1 MKTIK
6 TLCVLLLTGA
16 FITGCSN
23 DENTENTPKA
33 IRTYTLSVNA
43 TKGDDVANTRALT
56 LEGNTLN
63 ATWAV
68 GEHVYVRGTTQGS
81 SGKFWFK
88 GSIQPESAGKST
100 RLNGEITVP
109 DGWAFTTIQEAI
121 NNHVIGYPLTLDL
134 QFPRQELDYSGQIGT
149 LADIA
154 AKYDYAMATGVLFT
168 VDGNHIEGIYDVTF
182 ENQQAIVKFTLLDK
196 ADGTTLLS
204 PTTLTIEYDGE
215 EYVESVSLTSIPA
228 DTYTT
233 NGPGVLFVAIPGFKS
248 QDITLTATVAGNTY
262 TYSKSDV
269 TFVNGKYYDIRVKMT
284 KASA

>member
-23 DENTENTPKA
+23 DDNTENTPKA

-56 LEGNTLN
+56 LEGQRLN

-68 GEHVYVRGTTQGS
+68 GEHVYVRGTTLGS
-81 SGKFWFK
+81 SKKFWFK
-88 GSIQPESAGKST
+88 GPIQPESAGKST

-109 DGWAFTTIQEAI
+109 DDWAFTTIQDAI
-121 NNHVIGYPLTLDL
+121 DNHVIGYPLKLDL
-134 QFPRQELDYSGQIGT
+134 RFPRQELDYSGQIGT

-154 AKYDYAMATGVLFT
+154 AKYDYAMATDVQFT
-168 VDGNHIEGIYDVTF
+168 VNDNHIKGVTDVTF
-182 ENQQAIVKFTLLDK
+182 ENQQAIVKFTLQDK
-196 ADGTTLLS
+196 ANGTTLLS
-204 PTTLTIEYDGE
+204 PTTLTIEYGE
-215 EYVESVSLTSIPA
+215 ESVSLTSIPA

-233 NGPGVLFVAIPGFKS
+233 NGAGVLFVAIPGFESK
-248 QDITLTATVAGNTY
+248 DITLTATVGGNTY
-262 TYSKSDV
+262 TYSRSDV
-269 TFVNGKYYDIRVKMT
+269 TFDDGKYYDIRVKMQH
-284 KASA
+284 

>member
-23 DENTENTPKA
+23 DDNTENTPKA

-56 LEGNTLN
+56 LVGNTLN

-68 GEHVYVRGTTQGS
+68 GEHVYVRGTQGS
-81 SGKFWFK
+81 SEKFWFK

-109 DGWAFTTIQEAI
+109 DGWAFTTIQDAI
-121 NNHVIGYPLTLDL
+121 DNHVIGYPLKLDL
-134 QFPRQELDYSGQIGT
+134 RFPRQELDYSGQIGT

-154 AKYDYAMATGVLFT
+154 AKYDYAMATNVQFT
-168 VDGNHIEGIYDVTF
+168 VKDNHIEGVTDVTF
-182 ENQQAIVKFTLLDK
+182 ENQQAIVKFTLK

-204 PTTLTIEYDGE
+204 PTALTIEYGE
-215 EYVESVSLTSIPA
+215 EKYVESVSLTSIPA

-233 NGPGVLFVAIPGFKS
+233 NGPGVLFVAIPGFEN
-248 QDITLTATVAGNTY
+248 QDITLTATVNGNTY
-262 TYSKSDV
+262 TYSKSGV
-269 TFVNGKYYDIRVKMT
+269 TFVNGKYYDITVKMT
-284 KASA
+284 KASV

>member
-56 LEGNTLN
+56 LEGQRLN
-63 ATWAV
+63 ATWAI
-68 GEHVYVRGTTQGS
+68 GEHVYVRGTLAS
-81 SGKFWFK
+81 SGNFWFK

-109 DGWAFTTIQEAI
+109 DGWKYTTIQEAI
-121 NNHVIGYPLTLDL
+121 DNHVIGYPLKLDL
-134 QFPRQELDYSGQIGT
+134 RFPRQESDYSGQIGT

-154 AKYDYAMATGVLFT
+154 AKYDYAMATDVQFT
-168 VDGNHIEGIYDVTF
+168 VNDNHIKGVTDVTF

-204 PTTLTIEYDGE
+204 PTELTIQYGGE

-233 NGPGVLFVAIPGFKS
+233 NGAGVLFVAIPGFEN

-262 TYSKSDV
+262 KYSKSGV
-269 TFVNGKYYDIRVKMT
+269 TFDDGKYYDIQVKMT

>member
-23 DENTENTPKA
+23 DDNTENTPKA

-56 LEGNTLN
+56 LEGYTLN

-68 GEHVYVRGTTQGS
+68 GEYVYVRGTLGS
-81 SGKFWFK
+81 SKKFWFK
-88 GSIQPESAGKST
+88 GSIQPESAGKNT

-109 DGWAFTTIQEAI
+109 DDWKYTTIQDAI
-121 NNHVIGYPLTLDL
+121 DNHVIGYPLTLDL
-134 QFPRQELDYSGQIGT
+134 RFPRQELDYSGQIGT

-154 AKYDYAMATGVLFT
+154 AKYDYAMATGVQFT
-168 VDGNHIEGIYDVTF
+168 VDGNHIEGIDDVTF
-182 ENQQAIVKFTLLDK
+182 ENQQAIVKFTLRDK

-204 PTTLTIEYDGE
+204 PTALTIEYGEE
-215 EYVESVSLTSIPA
+215 EYVKSVSLTSIPA

-233 NGPGVLFVAIPGFKS
+233 NGAGVLFVAIPGFES
-248 QDITLTATVAGNTY
+248 RDITLTATVDGNTY
-262 TYSKSDV
+262 TYSKSGV
-269 TFVNGKYYDIRVKMT
+269 TFDDGKYYDIRVKMT

>member
-23 DENTENTPKA
+23 DDNTENTPKA

-56 LEGNTLN
+56 LEGQRLN

-68 GEHVYVRGTTQGS
+68 GEHEYVRGTQGS
-81 SGKFWFK
+81 SDKFWFK

-109 DGWAFTTIQEAI
+109 DGWTYTTIQEAI
-121 NNHVIGYPLTLDL
+121 DNHVIGYPLKLDL
-134 QFPRQELDYSGQIGT
+134 RFPRQELDYSGQVGT

-154 AKYDYAMATGVLFT
+154 AKYDYAMATNVEFT
-168 VDGNHIEGIYDVTF
+168 VNGNHIEGSTDVTF
-182 ENQQAIVKFTLLDK
+182 ENQQAIVKFTLKDK

-204 PTTLTIEYDGE
+204 PTTLTIEYGE
-215 EYVESVSLTSIPA
+215 EKYVESVSLTSIPA

-233 NGPGVLFVAIPGFKS
+233 NGPGVLFVAIPGFESK
-248 QDITLTATVAGNTY
+248 DITLTATVAGNTY
-262 TYSKSDV
+262 KYSKSGV
-269 TFVNGKYYDIRVKMT
+269 TFDDGKYYDITVKMT

>member
-6 TLCVLLLTGA
+6 TLCVLLLTGV

-23 DENTENTPKA
+23 DDNTENTPKA

-56 LEGNTLN
+56 LEGQRLN
-63 ATWAV
+63 ATWAI
-68 GEHVYVRGTTQGS
+68 GEHVYVRGTQGS
-81 SGKFWFK
+81 REKFWFK

-109 DGWAFTTIQEAI
+109 DGWAFTTIQEAMKKG
-121 NNHVIGYPLTLDL
+121 VIGDPLTLDL
-134 QFPRQELDYSGQIGT
+134 RFPRQELDYSGQIGT

-154 AKYDYAMATGVLFT
+154 AKYDYAMATDVQFS
-168 VDGNHIEGIYDVTF
+168 VNGNHIKGVDDVTF

-204 PTTLTIEYDGE
+204 PTALTIQYVEE
-215 EYVESVSLTSIPA
+215 EYVKSVSLTSIPA

-233 NGPGVLFVAIPGFKS
+233 NGAGVLFVAIPGFEN

>member
-23 DENTENTPKA
+23 DDNTENTPKA

-63 ATWAV
+63 ATWAI
-68 GEHVYVRGTTQGS
+68 GEHVYVRGTLGS
-81 SGKFWFK
+81 SEKFWFK

-109 DGWAFTTIQEAI
+109 DGWTYTTIQEAMEKG
-121 NNHVIGYPLTLDL
+121 VIGNPLTLDL
-134 QFPRQELDYSGQIGT
+134 RFPRQELDYSGQIGT

-154 AKYDYAMATGVLFT
+154 AKYDYAMATDVQFS
-168 VDGNHIEGIYDVTF
+168 VNGNHIKGVTDVTF
-182 ENQQAIVKFTLLDK
+182 ENQQAIVKFTLLDN

-204 PTTLTIEYDGE
+204 PTALTIQYGRER
-215 EYVESVSLTSIPA
+215 VSLTSIPD

-233 NGPGVLFVAIPGFKS
+233 NGAGVLFVAIPGFES
-248 QDITLTATVAGNTY
+248 EDITLTASVGGNTY
-262 TYSKSDV
+262 TYSKSGV
-269 TFVNGKYYDIRVKMT
+269 TFVNGKYYDITVKMQH
-284 KASA
+284 

>member
-23 DENTENTPKA
+23 DDNTENTPKA

-63 ATWAV
+63 ATWAI
-68 GEHVYVRGTTQGS
+68 GEHVYVRGTLGS
-81 SGKFWFK
+81 SEKFWFK

-109 DGWAFTTIQEAI
+109 DGWTYTTIQEAMEKG
-121 NNHVIGYPLTLDL
+121 VIGNPLTLDL
-134 QFPRQELDYSGQIGT
+134 RFPRQELDYSGQIGT

-154 AKYDYAMATGVLFT
+154 AKYDYAMATDVQFS
-168 VDGNHIEGIYDVTF
+168 VNGNHIKGVTDVTF
-182 ENQQAIVKFTLLDK
+182 ENQQAIVKFTLLDN

-204 PTTLTIEYDGE
+204 PTELTIQYDE
-215 EYVESVSLTSIPA
+215 ESVSLTSIPA

-233 NGPGVLFVAIPGFKS
+233 NGPGVLFVAIPGFES
-248 QDITLTATVAGNTY
+248 EDITLTASVGGNTY
-262 TYSKSDV
+262 TYSKSGV
-269 TFVNGKYYDIRVKMT
+269 TFVNGKYYDITVKMQH
-284 KASA
+284 

>member
-56 LEGNTLN
+56 LEGQRLN

-68 GEHVYVRGTTQGS
+68 GEHVYVRGTQGS
-81 SGKFWFK
+81 REKFWFK

-109 DGWAFTTIQEAI
+109 DDWAFTTIQDAI
-121 NNHVIGYPLTLDL
+121 DNHVIGYPLKLDL
-134 QFPRQELDYSGQIGT
+134 RFPRQELDYSGQIGT

-154 AKYDYAMATGVLFT
+154 AKYDYAMATDVQFT
-168 VDGNHIEGIYDVTF
+168 VNDNHIKGVTDVTF

-204 PTTLTIEYDGE
+204 PTALTIQYGVE
-215 EYVESVSLTSIPA
+215 EYVKSVSLTSIPA

-233 NGPGVLFVAIPGFKS
+233 NGPGVLFVAIPGFEN

-262 TYSKSDV
+262 TYSRSDV
-269 TFVNGKYYDIRVKMT
+269 TFVNGQYYDISVKMT

>member
-23 DENTENTPKA
+23 DDNTENTPKA

-56 LEGNTLN
+56 LEGQRLN
-63 ATWAV
+63 ATWAI
-68 GEHVYVRGTTQGS
+68 GEHVYVRGTLASPGN
-81 SGKFWFK
+81 FWFK
-88 GSIQPESAGKST
+88 GSIQPESAGNST

-109 DGWAFTTIQEAI
+109 DGWKYTTIQEAI
-121 NNHVIGYPLTLDL
+121 DNHVIGYPLTLDL
-134 QFPRQELDYSGQIGT
+134 RFPRQELDYSGQIGT

-154 AKYDYAMATGVLFT
+154 AKYDYSMATNVQFT
-168 VDGNHIEGIYDVTF
+168 VKDNHIEGVDDVTF

-204 PTTLTIEYDGE
+204 PTELTIQYGE
-215 EYVESVSLTSIPA
+215 KSVSLTSIPA

-233 NGPGVLFVAIPGFKS
+233 NGPGVLFVAIPGFES

-262 TYSKSDV
+262 TYNSKSVV
-269 TFVNGKYYDIRVKMT
+269 TFVNGKYYDITVKMT

>member
-23 DENTENTPKA
+23 DDNTENTPKA

-56 LEGNTLN
+56 LEGQRLN
-63 ATWAV
+63 ATWAI
-68 GEHVYVRGTTQGS
+68 GEHVYVRGTQGS
-81 SGKFWFK
+81 REKFWFK

-109 DGWAFTTIQEAI
+109 DGWAYTTIEEAMKKG
-121 NNHVIGYPLTLDL
+121 VIGDPLTLDL
-134 QFPRQELDYSGQIGT
+134 RFPRQELDYSGQIGT

-154 AKYDYAMATGVLFT
+154 AKYDYAMATDVQFT
-168 VDGNHIEGIYDVTF
+168 VNDNHIKGVTDVTF
-182 ENQQAIVKFTLLDK
+182 ENQQAIVKFTLLDN

-204 PTTLTIEYDGE
+204 PTALTIQYGE
-215 EYVESVSLTSIPA
+215 KSVSLTSIPA

-233 NGPGVLFVAIPGFKS
+233 NGAGVLFVAIPGFES

-262 TYSKSDV
+262 TYSKSGV
-269 TFVNGKYYDIRVKMT
+269 TFDNGKYYDITVKMT
-284 KASA
+284 KASV

>member
-23 DENTENTPKA
+23 DDNTENTPKA

-56 LEGNTLN
+56 LEGQRLN

-68 GEHVYVRGTTQGS
+68 GEHVYVRGTTLGS
-81 SGKFWFK
+81 SKKFWFK

-109 DGWAFTTIQEAI
+109 DDWAFTTIQDAI
-121 NNHVIGYPLTLDL
+121 DNHVIGYPLTLDL
-134 QFPRQELDYSGQIGT
+134 RFPRQELDYSGQIGT

-154 AKYDYAMATGVLFT
+154 AKYDYAMATDVQFS
-168 VDGNHIEGIYDVTF
+168 VNGNHIEGVDDVTF
-182 ENQQAIVKFTLLDK
+182 ENQQAIVKFTLRDK

-204 PTTLTIEYDGE
+204 PTTLTIQYGE
-215 EYVESVSLTSIPA
+215 ESVSLTSIPD

-233 NGPGVLFVAIPGFKS
+233 NGAGVLFVAIPGFENR
-248 QDITLTATVAGNTY
+248 DITLTATVAGNTY
-262 TYSKSDV
+262 TYSKSGV
-269 TFVNGKYYDIRVKMT
+269 TFDDGKYYDITVKMT

>member
-6 TLCVLLLTGA
+6 TLCVLLLIGA

-23 DENTENTPKA
+23 DDNTENTPKA

-56 LEGNTLN
+56 LDGQRLN

-68 GEHVYVRGTTQGS
+68 GEHVYVRGTQGS
-81 SGKFWFK
+81 SEKFWFK

-109 DGWAFTTIQEAI
+109 DGWAYTTIQEAI
-121 NNHVIGYPLTLDL
+121 DNHVIGYPLTLDL
-134 QFPRQELDYSGQIGT
+134 RFPRQELDYSGQIGT

-154 AKYDYAMATGVLFT
+154 AKYDYAMATDVQFS
-168 VDGNHIEGIYDVTF
+168 VNGNHIEGVDDVTF

-204 PTTLTIEYDGE
+204 PTALTIQYGEE

-262 TYSKSDV
+262 TYSRSGV
-269 TFVNGKYYDIRVKMT
+269 TFVNGKYYDITIKMT

>member
-23 DENTENTPKA
+23 DDNTENTPKA

-56 LEGNTLN
+56 LDGQRLN

-68 GEHVYVRGTTQGS
+68 GEHVYVRGTQGIKD
-81 SGKFWFK
+81 KFWFK

-109 DGWAFTTIQEAI
+109 DGWAFTTIQDAI
-121 NNHVIGYPLTLDL
+121 ENHVLGDPLELDL

-154 AKYDYAMATGVLFT
+154 AKYDYAMATNVQFS
-168 VDGNHIEGIYDVTF
+168 VNGNHIEGVDDVTF
-182 ENQQAIVKFTLLDK
+182 ENQQAIVKFTLRDK

-204 PTTLTIEYDGE
+204 PTALTIEYVEE
-215 EYVESVSLTSIPA
+215 EYVKSVSLTSIPA

-248 QDITLTATVAGNTY
+248 QDITLTATVGGNTY
-262 TYSKSDV
+262 TYRKSGV
-269 TFVNGKYYDIRVKMT
+269 TFVNGKYYDITVKMT
-284 KASA
+284 KASV

>member
-23 DENTENTPKA
+23 DDNTENTPKA

-56 LEGNTLN
+56 LEGQRLN
-63 ATWAV
+63 ATWAI
-68 GEHVYVRGTTQGS
+68 GEHVYVRGTLASPGE
-81 SGKFWFK
+81 FWFK

-109 DGWAFTTIQEAI
+109 DDWAFTTIQDAI
-121 NNHVIGYPLTLDL
+121 DNHVIGYPLKLDL
-134 QFPRQELDYSGQIGT
+134 RFPRQELDYSGQIGS

-154 AKYDYAMATGVLFT
+154 AKYDYAMATDVQFS
-168 VDGNHIEGIYDVTF
+168 VNGNHIKGVDDVTF

-204 PTTLTIEYDGE
+204 PTAITIQYVVE
-215 EYVESVSLTSIPA
+215 EDVESVSLTSIPA

-233 NGPGVLFVAIPGFKS
+233 NGAGVLFVAIPGFEN

-262 TYSKSDV
+262 TYSKSGV
-269 TFVNGKYYDIRVKMT
+269 TFVNGKYYDITVKMT

>member
-6 TLCVLLLTGA
+6 KLCVLLLTGA

-23 DENTENTPKA
+23 DDNTENTPKA

-56 LEGNTLN
+56 LEGQRLN
-63 ATWAV
+63 ATWAI
-68 GEHVYVRGTTQGS
+68 GENVYVRGTQGS
-81 SGKFWFK
+81 SEKFWFK
-88 GSIQPESAGKST
+88 GSIQPESAGKNT

-109 DGWAFTTIQEAI
+109 DGWAYTTIEEAMKKG
-121 NNHVIGYPLTLDL
+121 VIGDPLTLDL
-134 QFPRQELDYSGQIGT
+134 RFPRQELDYSGQIGT

-154 AKYDYAMATGVLFT
+154 AKYDYAMATNVQFS
-168 VDGNHIEGIYDVTF
+168 VNGNHIEGVDDVTF

-204 PTTLTIEYDGE
+204 PTALTIQYGE
-215 EYVESVSLTSIPA
+215 KSVSLTSIPA

-233 NGPGVLFVAIPGFKS
+233 NGAGVLFVAIPGFKN
-248 QDITLTATVAGNTY
+248 QDITLTATVVGNTY
-262 TYSKSDV
+262 TYSKSGV
-269 TFVNGKYYDIRVKMT
+269 TFVNGKYYDITVKMT
-284 KASA
+284 KTSA

>member
-23 DENTENTPKA
+23 DDNTENTPKA

-56 LEGNTLN
+56 LEGQRLN

-68 GEHVYVRGTTQGS
+68 GEHVYVRGTLGS
-81 SGKFWFK
+81 SGEFWFK

-109 DGWAFTTIQEAI
+109 DGWAFTTIQDAI
-121 NNHVIGYPLTLDL
+121 DNHVIGYPLKLDL
-134 QFPRQELDYSGQIGT
+134 RFPRQELDYSGQIGT

-154 AKYDYAMATGVLFT
+154 AKYDYAMATDVQFT
-168 VDGNHIEGIYDVTF
+168 VNDNHIKGVTDVTF
-182 ENQQAIVKFTLLDK
+182 ENQQAIVKFTLQDK
-196 ADGTTLLS
+196 ANGTTLLS
-204 PTTLTIEYDGE
+204 PTTLTIEYGE
-215 EYVESVSLTSIPA
+215 ESVSLTSIPA

-233 NGPGVLFVAIPGFKS
+233 NGPGVLFVAIPGFEN

-262 TYSKSDV
+262 TYSKSGV
-269 TFVNGKYYDIRVKMT
+269 TFDNGKYYDITVKMT

>member
-23 DENTENTPKA
+23 DDNTENTPKA

-56 LEGNTLN
+56 LEGQRLN

-68 GEHVYVRGTTQGS
+68 GEHVYVRGTQGS
-81 SGKFWFK
+81 SEKFWFK

-109 DGWAFTTIQEAI
+109 DDWAFTTIQDAI
-121 NNHVIGYPLTLDL
+121 DNHVIGYPLKLDL
-134 QFPRQELDYSGQIGT
+134 RFPRQELDYSGQIGT

-204 PTTLTIEYDGE
+204 PTTLTIQYGEE
-215 EYVESVSLTSIPA
+215 EYVKSVSLTSIPA

-233 NGPGVLFVAIPGFKS
+233 NGAGVLFVAIPGFES

-262 TYSKSDV
+262 KYSKSGV
-269 TFVNGKYYDIRVKMT
+269 TFDDGKYYDIRVKMT

>member
-56 LEGNTLN
+56 LEGQRLN

-68 GEHVYVRGTTQGS
+68 GEHVYVRGTLGS
-81 SGKFWFK
+81 SGEFWFK

-109 DGWAFTTIQEAI
+109 DGWAFTTIQDAI
-121 NNHVIGYPLTLDL
+121 DNHVIGYPLELDL
-134 QFPRQELDYSGQIGT
+134 LFPRQELDYSGQIGT

-154 AKYDYAMATGVLFT
+154 AKYDYAMATDVQFT
-168 VDGNHIEGIYDVTF
+168 VNDNHIKGVTDVTF
-182 ENQQAIVKFTLLDK
+182 ENQQAIVKFTLQDK
-196 ADGTTLLS
+196 ANGTTLLS
-204 PTTLTIEYDGE
+204 PTTLTIEYGE
-215 EYVESVSLTSIPA
+215 ESVSLTSIPA

-233 NGPGVLFVAIPGFKS
+233 NGAGVLFVAIPGFES

-262 TYSKSDV
+262 TYSKSGV
-269 TFVNGKYYDIRVKMT
+269 TFDNGKYYDITVKMT

>member
-23 DENTENTPKA
+23 DDNTENTPKA

-56 LEGNTLN
+56 LEGQRLN

-68 GEHVYVRGTTQGS
+68 GEHVYVRGTLAS
-81 SGKFWFK
+81 SGEFWFK

-109 DGWAFTTIQEAI
+109 DDWAFTTIQDAI
-121 NNHVIGYPLTLDL
+121 DNHVIGYPLKLDL
-134 QFPRQELDYSGQIGT
+134 RFPRQELDYSGQIGT

-154 AKYDYAMATGVLFT
+154 AKYDYAMATDVQFT
-168 VDGNHIEGIYDVTF
+168 VSDNHIKGVTDVTF
-182 ENQQAIVKFTLLDK
+182 ENQQAIVKFTLRDK
-196 ADGTTLLS
+196 ANGTTLLS
-204 PTTLTIEYDGE
+204 PTTLTIEYGE
-215 EYVESVSLTSIPA
+215 ESVSLTSIPA

-233 NGPGVLFVAIPGFKS
+233 NGAGVLFVAIPGFES

-262 TYSKSDV
+262 TYSKSGV
-269 TFVNGKYYDIRVKMT
+269 TFDNGKYYDITVKMT